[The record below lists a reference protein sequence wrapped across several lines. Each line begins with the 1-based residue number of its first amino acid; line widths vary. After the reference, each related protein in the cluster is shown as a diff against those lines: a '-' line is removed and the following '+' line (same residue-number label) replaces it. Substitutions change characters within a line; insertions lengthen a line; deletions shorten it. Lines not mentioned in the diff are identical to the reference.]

1 MIALS
6 PIVFLWLSSQNLSVE
21 DRRIGLKKR
30 EGRIKTMKGNEWKM
44 ENPFGLSK
52 VPSSR
57 LYFLNYLS
65 PNPLSLSFP
74 KGILGV
80 DWGLR
85 VLWTLRVLP
94 GNRMVVAGC

>member
-6 PIVFLWLSSQNLSVE
+6 PIVFYWLSSQNLSVE

-57 LYFLNYLS
+57 SF
-65 PNPLSLSFP
+65 LSFP
-74 KGILGV
+74 CPSKGSLLCNFLGIHY
-80 DWGLR
+80 G
-85 VLWTLRVLP
+85 
-94 GNRMVVAGC
+94 